1 MKIENYKYVQEL
13 MKQYEDAISNEGN
26 YDNAIKAVKSGIS
39 SSLFI
44 FQGGVKKIEICGIS
58 LTLNE
63 KHLEDICKIL
73 EEAKGSESERIKQRI
88 LEL

>member
-13 MKQYEDAISNEGN
+13 MKQYENAVSNEGD
-26 YDNAIKAVKSGIS
+26 YDAAIKKIISNTYSSNFRQSGS
-39 SSLFI
+39 
-44 FQGGVKKIEICGIS
+44 VKKIEICGIS

-63 KHLEDICKIL
+63 KHLRDICKIL
-73 EEAKGSESERIKQRI
+73 EEAKGSESERIKKRI

>member
-13 MKQYEDAISNEGN
+13 MKQYENAVSNEGN
-26 YDNAIKAVKSGIS
+26 YDNAIKEVKSGMN

-44 FQGGVKKIEICGIS
+44 SQGGVKKIEICGIS

-63 KHLEDICKIL
+63 NHLRGICKIL